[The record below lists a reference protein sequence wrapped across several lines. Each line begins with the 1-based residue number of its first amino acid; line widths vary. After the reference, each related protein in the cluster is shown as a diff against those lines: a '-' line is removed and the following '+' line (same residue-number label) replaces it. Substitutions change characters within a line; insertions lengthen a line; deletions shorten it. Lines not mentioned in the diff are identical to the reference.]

1 MKGQILVY
9 SIVGC
14 PHCMKAKSTLN
25 ELNLPYV
32 DVSVDKYDISVRKS
46 LVERTGKR
54 TVPQVFFNSHYIGG
68 NDDLQE
74 LIRDKESLQR
84 LIQDVEDNE
93 PPADAPEVPDPS
105 LKIGSAAG
113 DEFNFTC
120 ELDECALLVK
130 DLKESGLIS
139 DNRRGLKVY
148 KNTFVGR
155 EFVDW
160 IVKTKDVDRE
170 RAVEIGQALIEQRFG
185 HDVKSSHE
193 QVFEDSD
200 RVYRLIEDDPATALN
215 QASELGEELRKLI
228 LDLYNQHLTR
238 DGKGVDYPG
247 IKDSPKFQQYVKH
260 TAELVRVDIAAAT
273 REEKLAF
280 FINVYNAL
288 VIHANVTQGPP
299 TNIWQRYKF
308 FNRTCYIIGGHI
320 YSLQDI
326 ENGVLRGNRK
336 GIGQFSRPFSK
347 SDPRFVIAL
356 ETPEPLIHFALVCGA
371 RSCPPIKTYSAK
383 GIYDQ
388 LKLAAEAFLESSD
401 GCLVLPGKNEVRLSK
416 IFQWYKVDFGG
427 TDAKVVQWV
436 YDHIG
441 DGEKKMALGKMLSS
455 GNFKTSYLT
464 YNWSLNSKHGSQ
476 L

>member
-1 MKGQILVY
+1 MKGQILVF

-14 PHCMKAKSTLN
+14 PHCMKAKYTLS
-25 ELNLPYV
+25 ELNLQY
-32 DVSVDKYDISVRKS
+32 DDISVDKYNISVRKS

-54 TVPQVFFNSHYIGG
+54 TVPQIFFNSHYIGG

-74 LIRDKESLQR
+74 LVQDKERLQR
-84 LIQDVEDNE
+84 MIQDVEDNE
-93 PPADAPEVPDPS
+93 PPADAPQVPDPS
-105 LKIGSAAG
+105 LKIASNAG

-120 ELDECALLVK
+120 ELDDCALLVK

-139 DNRRGLKVY
+139 DNRKGLKVY
-148 KNTFVGR
+148 KDSFVGR

-160 IVKTKDVDRE
+160 IVNTKGVERE

-185 HDVKSSHE
+185 HNAKNSHD

-200 RVYRLIEDDPATALN
+200 KVYRLIENDTATALN

-228 LDLYNQHLTR
+228 LDIYSQHLTS
-238 DGKGVDYPG
+238 DGKGVDYHG
-247 IKDSPKFQQYVKH
+247 MKDSPKFQQYVKH
-260 TAELVRVDIAAAT
+260 TAELIRVDIAAAT

-288 VIHANVTQGPP
+288 VIHANVQEGPP

-326 ENGVLRGNRK
+326 ENGVLRSNRK

-347 SDPRFVIAL
+347 NDPRLNIAL
-356 ETPEPLIHFALVCGA
+356 ETPEPLVHFALVCGA
-371 RSCPPIKTYSAK
+371 KSCPPIKTYSAK
-383 GIYDQ
+383 GIYDE
-388 LKLAAEAFLESSD
+388 LKLAAQAFLESSD
-401 GCLVLPGKNEVRLSK
+401 GCMVLPDKNEIRLSK
-416 IFQWYKVDFGG
+416 ILQWYKVDFGG
-427 TDAKVVQWV
+427 TDAKVVHWV
-436 YDHIG
+436 HDHLAFSQ
-441 DGEKKMALGKMLSS
+441 KKTALGKLLAS

-464 YNWSLNSKHGSQ
+464 YNWSLNAKH
-476 L
+476 